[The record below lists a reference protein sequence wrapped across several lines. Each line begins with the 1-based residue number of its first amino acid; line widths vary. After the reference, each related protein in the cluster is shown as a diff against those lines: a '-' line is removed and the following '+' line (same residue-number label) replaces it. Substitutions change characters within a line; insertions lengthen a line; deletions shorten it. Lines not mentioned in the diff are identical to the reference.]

1 MKQRLRTTDNG
12 RGAAAEQ
19 VDPPVRDPGLLNRS
33 FPLTDMPTWL
43 MLVLVAVGLPRTL
56 LADLGIVAPN
66 GSQLYFFLALA
77 PFAVW
82 LTVAIARRSGRPFT
96 DFLVLG
102 ILYGLSLVVVHQ
114 LLWGL
119 GPSLGHRPPEGAVR
133 FAEQFAPAWQDLALR
148 GYTVAIAMLIGVGTG
163 VVAGLVA
170 LVAHLWRSGR
180 GRSNPGR

>member
-1 MKQRLRTTDNG
+1 MQKRLRTPDNG
-12 RGAAAEQ
+12 RGAAA
-19 VDPPVRDPGLLNRS
+19 DTPVRDPGLLHRS

-56 LADLGIVAPN
+56 LADLGIVAPD
-66 GSQLYFFLALA
+66 SSLFYFFLALA

-82 LTVAIARRSGRPFT
+82 LTVAVARRSRRPFT
-96 DFLVLG
+96 DFVVLG
-102 ILYGLSLVVVHQ
+102 ILYGLSLVAVHQ

-119 GPSLGHRPPEGAVR
+119 GPSLGHQPPEGAVR

-170 LVAHLWRSGR
+170 SVAHLWRSGR